1 MNAIVDFPI
10 VSTLNAYQQIELEFD
25 AELHTVF
32 SWMKGTP
39 RPCFTAQLLEEVQHF
54 EKLLEAN
61 QGHLSHCGRPERVD
75 YIVAGS
81 RTPGVFN
88 LGGDLAMFIEAI
100 MRKDRAMLEGYGR
113 LCIENIHR
121 RLSGF
126 SAAIPTIALVQ
137 GKCLGGGFECALTS
151 DLIVAEKQASFSF
164 PEVLFNLI
172 PGMGGL
178 SLLKRRIGMKKAE
191 EIVMSG
197 DVFSAKDMHDLGVV
211 DVLTEEGLGLAT
223 VRTLIAGRQRKS
235 LAYRSLYRAKLACDP
250 VAVGELTQIVEL
262 WVDAALQLETRDL
275 RMMARLLRGQEKM
288 LAVASEELEVQS
300 LYGAGGA
307 AIAGAA

>member
-1 MNAIVDFPI
+1 MNAIVDFPVI
-10 VSTLNAYQQIELEFD
+10 STLNSYQQLELEFD
-25 AELHTVF
+25 PELHTVF

-75 YIVAGS
+75 YLVAGS

-100 MRKDRAMLEGYGR
+100 MRKDRALLERYGK

-121 RLSGF
+121 RLTGF
-126 SAAIPTIALVQ
+126 GAAIPTITLVQ

-178 SLLKRRIGMKKAE
+178 SLLKRRIGLKKAE

-197 DVFSAKDMHDLGVV
+197 QVFSAKEMHDLGVV
-211 DVLTEEGLGLAT
+211 DILTEEGLGLQT
-223 VRTLIAGRQRKS
+223 VRTLIAGRQRK
-235 LAYRSLYRAKLACDP
+235 AIAWRSLYRAKLACDP
-250 VAVGELTQIVEL
+250 VSVGELSEIVDT
-262 WVDAALQLETRDL
+262 WVDAALTLETRDL

-288 LAVASEELEVQS
+288 LAVASDELEVQA
-300 LYGAGGA
+300 LYGTQDAQVAGVA
-307 AIAGAA
+307 